1 MKPEEILE
9 LVRAGYSKPEIEAM
23 TSGEKPEPEHQPEK
37 APEPEKQPEPEKV
50 PEQNSDMLKLLV
62 NKFEELTGAIQANN
76 ILYSN
81 NKQGEE
87 KKPEELLAEIISPP
101 RK

>member
-9 LVRAGYSKPEIEAM
+9 LVRAGYTKEEISGLA
-23 TSGEKPEPEHQPEK
+23 GEKPAPAKE
-37 APEPEKQPEPEKV
+37 PEPEKQPEPVKE
-50 PEQNSDMLKLLV
+50 PEQNNDMLKLLV
-62 NKFEELTGAIQANN
+62 SKFEELTGAIQANN

-81 NKQGEE
+81 NKMGED

>member
-9 LVRAGYSKPEIEAM
+9 LVRAGYTKEEIGAL
-23 TSGEKPEPEHQPEK
+23 SGEK
-37 APEPEKQPEPEKV
+37 PEPEKQPEPELEKQ
-50 PEQNSDMLKLLV
+50 PETAKEPDQNNDMLKLLV
-62 NKFEELTGAIQANN
+62 SKFEELTGAIQAQN

-81 NKQGEE
+81 NKKGED